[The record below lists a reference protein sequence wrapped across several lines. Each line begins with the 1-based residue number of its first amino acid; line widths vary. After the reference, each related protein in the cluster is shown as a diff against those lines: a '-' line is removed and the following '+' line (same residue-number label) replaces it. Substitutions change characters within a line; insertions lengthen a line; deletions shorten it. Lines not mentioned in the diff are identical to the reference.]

1 MIGYRLCKTKTAR
14 HPFYLESISI
24 NLYTVEELCYF
35 LYHNPFLIDE
45 TVVSLKLTRW
55 IAEELGMPET
65 ALRMEQAMRK
75 KAGLADCI
83 LPVFLSTQYLS
94 AAELVNYRRTLDTL
108 GSVSPKERLKRKGDA
123 LAQNGKYAGAIR
135 IYHQA
140 MSDAP
145 DDGKDEKVRNFR
157 AVLWYNIG
165 VVQMQLFEYE
175 EGTEAFHKAWE
186 LKREEEYALT
196 YLEALHLTRTDE
208 KYQAEADAFLKETDL
223 PSDEIKK
230 RVEDVIGAAREKAR
244 TEVET
249 ENAADPRH
257 LMEKEPEK
265 VLEKIAEEYHL
276 AIGT

>member
-45 TVVSLKLTRW
+45 NIVSLKLTRW

-94 AAELVNYRRTLDTL
+94 AAELGNYRRTLDNL
-108 GSVSPKERLKRKGDA
+108 GSVQPNERLKRKGDA

-140 MSDAP
+140 MSDTQE
-145 DDGKDEKVRNFR
+145 DEKDERARNFR

-165 VVQMQLFEYE
+165 VVKMQLFEYE
-175 EGTEAFHKAWE
+175 EGTEAFRKAWE
-186 LKREEEYALT
+186 LKQEEDYALT
-196 YLEALHLTRTDE
+196 YLEALRLTLTDE
-208 KYQAEADAFLKETDL
+208 KYQTEADRFLKETDL
-223 PSDEIKK
+223 PSDEMKK
-230 RVEDVIGAAREKAR
+230 RVEDVTSAAREKAR
-244 TEVET
+244 TKVAT
-249 ENAADPRH
+249 EDAADPQH
-257 LMEKEPEK
+257 LMEKQPEK
-265 VLEKIAEEYHL
+265 VLERIAEEYHL